1 MAAGTERL
9 ASAAD
14 ADEPLEPGAGAGTS
28 ASAEAPPL
36 LQLLTAV
43 VTPSQAGERLLSFV
57 TRAFGGSGG
66 AEPGQGGVTAAAVAA
81 AADTAAAAAAAPL
94 RSAGEAKRALKQG
107 RVLRNGAVVDYAQ
120 GRAARLGQGDVIALR
135 HDPVAANRERLRAGA
150 PLEVI
155 FDGGAW
161 GVVAKGCG
169 LPSASPLPN
178 ALLTAERSL
187 AAHLRP
193 AAVAVPGAGGAMAA
207 ALPGGDMRLAYRL
220 DRSTT
225 GLLLGVK
232 TVGAAAVF
240 ELMVQEGRLRRRCRA
255 LGAGRLAGLEVGAE
269 RTLSGEVGG
278 VPRSVRCRLV
288 SLTRTEAEC
297 GYISTLDLWCA
308 EPSAGPRAPRTA

>member
-240 ELMVQEGRLRRRCRA
+240 ELMVQEGHLRRRCRA

-269 RTLSGEVGG
+269 RTLIGEVGG